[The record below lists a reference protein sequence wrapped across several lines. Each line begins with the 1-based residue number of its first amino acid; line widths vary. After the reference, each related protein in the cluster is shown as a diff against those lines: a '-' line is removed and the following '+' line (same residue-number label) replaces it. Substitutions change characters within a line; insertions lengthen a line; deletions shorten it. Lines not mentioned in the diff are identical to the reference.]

1 MAARASLSK
10 TFVWIILALLI
21 LGLAGFGATNLSGTI
36 RTVGHVGDKYID
48 VDDYARSLQQ
58 EIRAIEAQTG
68 QALPF
73 DQALSLGLDRAVLS
87 RLVTTRALDNEA
99 AQLGLSIGDE
109 NLREQIVQIPAF
121 SGVDGQFDRE
131 GYRFLLEQRGMTE
144 ARFEESIRDESA
156 RTLLQAA
163 MVTGVDM
170 PETFTETLMTYVGQ
184 RRSFTWT
191 TLDRSKLETSL
202 ASASESQITQ
212 HYEENIDRF
221 SLPETKQITYAML
234 TPDMI
239 LDQVEVDEDALR
251 QLYEER
257 ANEYNQPERRLVE
270 RLVFATDAEASAAMA
285 ALEVSGTTYE
295 ALVEE
300 RGLALADVDLGDV
313 TAQDMGAAGEAV
325 FAADVGDVVG
335 PAPSPLGPALFRVN
349 GVLPAINTSFED
361 ARPDLQEDLAADRA
375 RRVIEAQAQ
384 SIDDMLAGG
393 ATLEEVA
400 AETDMELGQI
410 DWFDAIG
417 EGIAAYNDFNE
428 AAIALSAD
436 DFPQINGLDDGGM
449 FAMRLDAVLP
459 PRPAPLPEVRR
470 DVIADWE
477 NSQLLTQLRTQAE
490 AAVPELESG
499 KDFADVALDAV
510 VETDL
515 IRSAF
520 VPGTPP
526 EFMTRVFDMA
536 VDEVAIVDSEQAII
550 IVRLDGIAEPDDS
563 VEMNALR
570 DGLGQQMDQ
579 ALAQDLFEI
588 FARDVQLR
596 ANPTIDQ
603 RAINAVHSSFQ

>member
-295 ALVEE
+295 ALVDE

-313 TAQDMGAAGEAV
+313 TAQDMGAAGEAI

-410 DWFDAIG
+410 DWFD
-417 EGIAAYNDFNE
+417 
-428 AAIALSAD
+428 
-436 DFPQINGLDDGGM
+436 
-449 FAMRLDAVLP
+449 
-459 PRPAPLPEVRR
+459 
-470 DVIADWE
+470 
-477 NSQLLTQLRTQAE
+477 
-490 AAVPELESG
+490 
-499 KDFADVALDAV
+499 
-510 VETDL
+510 
-515 IRSAF
+515 
-520 VPGTPP
+520 
-526 EFMTRVFDMA
+526 
-536 VDEVAIVDSEQAII
+536 
-550 IVRLDGIAEPDDS
+550 
-563 VEMNALR
+563 
-570 DGLGQQMDQ
+570 
-579 ALAQDLFEI
+579 
-588 FARDVQLR
+588 
-596 ANPTIDQ
+596 
-603 RAINAVHSSFQ
+603 